1 MWDMCVRLP
10 NGCNHTRYV
19 NIIKNRQYGGYFF
32 PITKT
37 RYLQNTKISILYN
50 FEHNIG
56 VDMPAKTVNDIVALC
71 KRRGFIFT
79 GSEIYGGLGGAYD
92 YGPYGVELM
101 KNIRNAWW
109 NAMIYSRD
117 DIEGLDAAL
126 ISNRLM
132 WKYSGHEAGFSD
144 PLVECKKCGA
154 RMRQDKMQDQSK
166 CDNCGSTDI
175 TEPRAYQL
183 MMGLSIGATADGA
196 VNAYLR
202 PETATTTY
210 TNFKNV
216 LDAKPHKL
224 PFGIAQIGK
233 AFRNEISPRGFVF
246 RMREFEQA
254 EMQYFVNP
262 ADDEQYHEMWM
273 RERMAWW
280 INVLGIPADKLRFMP
295 HEKLAHYAKAA
306 VDIEYEFPD
315 GFDEVEG
322 IHNRQDF
329 DLGSH
334 TKGQKDFQIHANV
347 LENKD
352 STTKLSYSDPQSGA
366 NFIPYVIET
375 AMGVNRAMLA
385 VMIEAYNEEDLG
397 DGKSR
402 TVLKLKPQLSPVKA
416 AVIPLAR
423 NVPELLEISNG
434 IVADLRKLGIGRIEL
449 ENSGNIG
456 KNYRRHDEIGTPVC
470 ITVDHQTMEDN
481 TVTLRHRD
489 TMEQE
494 RIAISD
500 VKQRII
506 EIVNG

>member
-1 MWDMCVRLP
+1 M
-10 NGCNHTRYV
+10 T
-19 NIIKNRQYGGYFF
+19 
-32 PITKT
+32 
-37 RYLQNTKISILYN
+37 
-50 FEHNIG
+50 
-56 VDMPAKTVNDIVALC
+56 AKTVNDIVALC

-101 KNIRNAWW
+101 RNIRNAWW
-109 NAMIYSRD
+109 NAMVYSRN

-132 WKYSGHEAGFSD
+132 WKYSGHEASFSD

-154 RMRQDKMQDQSK
+154 RMRQDKMRDQTK
-166 CDNCGSTDI
+166 CDNCGSTDL
-175 TEPRAYQL
+175 TPPRAYQL

-196 VNAYLR
+196 INAYLR

-210 TNFKNV
+210 VNFKNV
-216 LDAKPHKL
+216 LDARPHKL

-262 ADDEQYHEMWM
+262 ADDEKYFEMWKKI
-273 RERMAWW
+273 RMDWW
-280 INVLGIPADKLRFMP
+280 INTLGIPAEKLRFTP

-306 VDIEYEFPD
+306 GDIEYEFPD

-334 TKGQKDFQIHANV
+334 TKSQDEFKIQAHV

-352 STTKLSYSDPQSGA
+352 STTKLAYSDAQTGDS
-366 NFIPYVIET
+366 FIPFVIET

-385 VMIEAYNEEDLG
+385 VMLDAYTEEYLP

-402 TVLKLKPQLSPVKA
+402 VVLKLKPALAPVKA

-423 NVPELLEISNG
+423 NVPELLTIANNIEN
-434 IVADLRKLGIGRIEL
+434 DLRKLNIGRIEL

-481 TVTLRHRD
+481 TVTLRYRD
-489 TMEQE
+489 SMAQE
-494 RIAISD
+494 RVAISD
-500 VKQRII
+500 VPQRVMEII
-506 EIVNG
+506 TKNEK

>member
-1 MWDMCVRLP
+1 
-10 NGCNHTRYV
+10 
-19 NIIKNRQYGGYFF
+19 
-32 PITKT
+32 
-37 RYLQNTKISILYN
+37 
-50 FEHNIG
+50 
-56 VDMPAKTVNDIVALC
+56 MPAKTVNDIVALC

-79 GSEIYGGLGGAYD
+79 GSEIYGGLGGTYD

-117 DIEGLDAAL
+117 DIEGLDSAL
-126 ISNRLM
+126 ITNRLL

-154 RMRQDKMQDQSK
+154 RMRQDKMKDLSK

-196 VNAYLR
+196 INAYLR

-216 LDAKPHKL
+216 LDARPHKL

-262 ADDEQYHEMWM
+262 ADDEKFHEMWM
-273 RERMAWW
+273 QERLAWW
-280 INVLGIPADKLRFMP
+280 INVLGIPAEKLRFAP

-334 TKGQKDFQIHANV
+334 TKGQKEFEIHANV

-352 STTKLSYSDPQSGA
+352 STTKLSYSDPQSGE

-385 VMIEAYNEEDLG
+385 VMLEAYNEEDLG
-397 DGKSR
+397 DGKTR
-402 TVLKLKPQLSPVKA
+402 TVLKLKPALSPVKA

-423 NVPELLEISNG
+423 NVPELLNISND
-434 IVADLRKLGIGRIEL
+434 IVGKLRKLGIGRIEL

-481 TVTLRHRD
+481 TVTLRYRD
-489 TMEQE
+489 TMEQV
-494 RIAISD
+494 RVAIDD
-500 VKQRII
+500 VVPRVLEII
-506 EIVNG
+506 NE

>member
-1 MWDMCVRLP
+1 
-10 NGCNHTRYV
+10 
-19 NIIKNRQYGGYFF
+19 
-32 PITKT
+32 
-37 RYLQNTKISILYN
+37 
-50 FEHNIG
+50 
-56 VDMPAKTVNDIVALC
+56 MPAKTVNDIVALC

-101 KNIRNAWW
+101 RNIRNAWW
-109 NAMIYSRD
+109 NAMVYSRN

-132 WKYSGHEAGFSD
+132 WKYSGHEASFSD

-154 RMRQDKMQDQSK
+154 RMRQDKMRDQTK
-166 CDNCGSTDI
+166 CDNCGSTDL
-175 TEPRAYQL
+175 TPPRAYQL

-196 VNAYLR
+196 INAYLR

-210 TNFKNV
+210 VNFKNV
-216 LDAKPHKL
+216 LDARPHKL

-262 ADDEQYHEMWM
+262 ADDEKYFEMWKKI
-273 RERMAWW
+273 RMDWW
-280 INVLGIPADKLRFMP
+280 INTLGIPAEKLRFTP

-306 VDIEYEFPD
+306 GDIEYEFPD

-334 TKGQKDFQIHANV
+334 TKSQDEFKIQAHV

-352 STTKLSYSDPQSGA
+352 STTKLAYSDAQTGDS
-366 NFIPYVIET
+366 FIPFVIET

-385 VMIEAYNEEDLG
+385 VMLDAYTEEDLP

-402 TVLKLKPQLSPVKA
+402 VVLKLKPALAPVKA

-423 NVPELLEISNG
+423 NVPELLTIANNIEN
-434 IVADLRKLGIGRIEL
+434 DLRKLNIGRIEL

-481 TVTLRHRD
+481 TVTLRYRD
-489 TMEQE
+489 SMAQE
-494 RIAISD
+494 RVAISD
-500 VKQRII
+500 VPQRVMEII
-506 EIVNG
+506 IKNEK

>member
-1 MWDMCVRLP
+1 
-10 NGCNHTRYV
+10 
-19 NIIKNRQYGGYFF
+19 
-32 PITKT
+32 
-37 RYLQNTKISILYN
+37 
-50 FEHNIG
+50 
-56 VDMPAKTVNDIVALC
+56 MPAKTVNDIVALC

-92 YGPYGVELM
+92 FGPYGVELM

-126 ISNRLM
+126 ISNRLL

-154 RMRQDKMQDQSK
+154 RMRQDKMRDQTK

-196 VNAYLR
+196 INAYLR

-233 AFRNEISPRGFVF
+233 AFRNEISPRGCVF

-262 ADDEQYHEMWM
+262 ADDEKFHQMWM
-273 RERMAWW
+273 EQRMAWW
-280 INVLGIPADKLRFMP
+280 IDVLGIPADKLRFMP

-306 VDIEYEFPD
+306 VDIEYAFPD

-334 TKGQKDFQIHANV
+334 TKGQKDFKINANV

-352 STTKLSYSDPQSGA
+352 STTKLSYSDPQSGE

-385 VMIEAYNEEDLG
+385 VMIEAYEEEDLG
-397 DGKSR
+397 DGKTR

-423 NVPELLEISNG
+423 NVPELLEISNS
-434 IVADLRKLGIGRIEL
+434 IVGDLRKLGIGRIEL

-500 VKQRII
+500 VKNRIL

>member
-1 MWDMCVRLP
+1 
-10 NGCNHTRYV
+10 
-19 NIIKNRQYGGYFF
+19 
-32 PITKT
+32 
-37 RYLQNTKISILYN
+37 
-50 FEHNIG
+50 
-56 VDMPAKTVNDIVALC
+56 MPAKSVNDIVALC

-101 KNIRNAWW
+101 KNIKNAWW
-109 NAMIYSRD
+109 NAMIYLRN

-132 WKYSGHEAGFSD
+132 WKYSGHEGSFSD

-154 RMRQDKMQDQSK
+154 RMRQDKMKDQTK
-166 CDNCGSTDI
+166 CDNCGSTDL
-175 TEPRAYQL
+175 TDPRAYQL

-196 VNAYLR
+196 INAYLR

-210 TNFKNV
+210 VNFKNV
-216 LDAKPHKL
+216 LDACPHKL

-233 AFRNEISPRGFVF
+233 SFRNEISPRGFVF

-262 ADDEQYHEMWM
+262 ADDEKYFEYWKKT
-273 RERMAWW
+273 RMAWW
-280 INVLGIPADKLRFMP
+280 IDALGIPADKLRFTP

-306 VDIEYEFPD
+306 GDIEYAFPD

-322 IHNRQDF
+322 VHNRQDF

-334 TKGQKDFQIHANV
+334 TKAQNEFKIAAHV
-347 LENKD
+347 MENRD
-352 STTKLSYSDPQSGA
+352 STVKLAYSDPQSGES
-366 NFIPYVIET
+366 FIPFVIET

-385 VMIEAYNEEDLG
+385 VMLEAYAEETLP
-397 DGKSR
+397 DGKTR
-402 TVLKLKPQLSPVKA
+402 TVLKLKPKLSPVKA

-423 NVPELLEISNG
+423 NVPELVQTASDIENS
-434 IVADLRKLGIGRIEL
+434 LRALHIGRIEL

-470 ITVDHQTMEDN
+470 ITVDHQTLEDG

-489 TMEQE
+489 DMRQE
-494 RIAISD
+494 RIAIAD
-500 VKQRII
+500 VPHRVTEII
-506 EIVNG
+506 NG

>member
-1 MWDMCVRLP
+1 
-10 NGCNHTRYV
+10 
-19 NIIKNRQYGGYFF
+19 
-32 PITKT
+32 
-37 RYLQNTKISILYN
+37 
-50 FEHNIG
+50 
-56 VDMPAKTVNDIVALC
+56 MPAKTVNDIVALC

-101 KNIRNAWW
+101 RNIRNAWW
-109 NAMIYSRD
+109 NAMVYSRN

-132 WKYSGHEAGFSD
+132 WKYSGHEASFSD

-154 RMRQDKMQDQSK
+154 RMRQDKMRDQTK
-166 CDNCGSTDI
+166 CDNCGSTDL
-175 TEPRAYQL
+175 TPPRAYQL

-196 VNAYLR
+196 INAYLR

-210 TNFKNV
+210 VNFKNV
-216 LDAKPHKL
+216 LDARPHKL

-254 EMQYFVNP
+254 EMQYCVNP
-262 ADDEQYHEMWM
+262 ADDEKYFEMWKKI
-273 RERMAWW
+273 RMDWW
-280 INVLGIPADKLRFMP
+280 INTLGIPAEKLRFTP

-306 VDIEYEFPD
+306 GDIEYEFPD

-334 TKGQKDFQIHANV
+334 TKSQDEFKIQAHV

-352 STTKLSYSDPQSGA
+352 STTKLAYSDAQTGDS
-366 NFIPYVIET
+366 FIPFVIET

-385 VMIEAYNEEDLG
+385 VMLDAYTEEDLP

-402 TVLKLKPQLSPVKA
+402 VVLKLKPALAPVKA

-423 NVPELLEISNG
+423 NVPELLTIANNIEN
-434 IVADLRKLGIGRIEL
+434 DLRKLNIGRIEL

-481 TVTLRHRD
+481 TVTLRYRD
-489 TMEQE
+489 SMAQE
-494 RIAISD
+494 RVAISD
-500 VKQRII
+500 VPQRVMEII
-506 EIVNG
+506 TKNEK

>member
-1 MWDMCVRLP
+1 
-10 NGCNHTRYV
+10 
-19 NIIKNRQYGGYFF
+19 
-32 PITKT
+32 
-37 RYLQNTKISILYN
+37 
-50 FEHNIG
+50 
-56 VDMPAKTVNDIVALC
+56 MPAKTVNDIVALC

-79 GSEIYGGLGGAYD
+79 GSEIYGGLGGTYD

-117 DIEGLDAAL
+117 DIEGLDSAL
-126 ISNRLM
+126 ITNRLL

-154 RMRQDKMQDQSK
+154 RMRQDKMKDLSK
-166 CDNCGSTDI
+166 CDNCGSTEI

-196 VNAYLR
+196 INAYLR

-216 LDAKPHKL
+216 LDARPHKL

-262 ADDEQYHEMWM
+262 ADDEKFHEMWM
-273 RERMAWW
+273 QERLAWW
-280 INVLGIPADKLRFMP
+280 INVLGIPAEKLRFMP

-334 TKGQKDFQIHANV
+334 TKGQKEFEIHANV

-352 STTKLSYSDPQSGA
+352 STTKLSYSDPQSGE

-385 VMIEAYNEEDLG
+385 VMLEAYNEEDLG
-397 DGKSR
+397 EGKTR
-402 TVLKLKPQLSPVKA
+402 TVLKLKPALSPVKA

-423 NVPELLEISNG
+423 NVPELLTISND
-434 IVADLRKLGIGRIEL
+434 IVSGLRKLGIGRIEL

-481 TVTLRHRD
+481 TVTLRYRD
-489 TMEQE
+489 TMEQV
-494 RIAISD
+494 RIAIDD
-500 VKQRII
+500 VVPRVLEII
-506 EIVNG
+506 NK

>member
-1 MWDMCVRLP
+1 
-10 NGCNHTRYV
+10 
-19 NIIKNRQYGGYFF
+19 
-32 PITKT
+32 
-37 RYLQNTKISILYN
+37 
-50 FEHNIG
+50 
-56 VDMPAKTVNDIVALC
+56 MPAKTISDIVALC

-101 KNIRNAWW
+101 RNIRDAWW
-109 NAMIYSRD
+109 NAMIYSRN
-117 DIEGLDAAL
+117 DIEGLDAAQ

-154 RMRQDKMQDQSK
+154 RMRQDKMADPTK

-183 MMGLSIGATADGA
+183 MMGLSIGAMADGA
-196 VNAYLR
+196 INAYLR

-210 TNFKNV
+210 VNFKNV
-216 LDAKPHKL
+216 LDARPHKL

-254 EMQYFVNP
+254 EMQYFVHP
-262 ADDEQYHEMWM
+262 DTDEKYFEMW
-273 RERMAWW
+273 RAARMAWW
-280 INVLGIPADKLRFMP
+280 TDVLGIPAEKLRFLP

-306 VDIEYEFPD
+306 CDIEYEFPD

-334 TKGQKDFQIHANV
+334 TKAQNEFKINAHV
-347 LENKD
+347 MENKD
-352 STTKLSYSDPQSGA
+352 STVKLSYSDPQTGE

-385 VMIEAYNEEDLG
+385 VMHNAYTEETLP

-402 TVLKLKPQLSPVKA
+402 LVLKLRPKLAPVKA

-423 NVPELLEISNG
+423 NVPELLDTAMNIEN
-434 IVADLRKLGIGRIEL
+434 DLRALAIGRIEL

-470 ITVDHQTMEDN
+470 VTVDHQTLEDG
-481 TVTLRHRD
+481 TVTLRLRD
-489 TMEQE
+489 TMEQ
-494 RIAISD
+494 RRVKIAD
-500 VKQRII
+500 VPAAVLEII
-506 EIVNG
+506 NG

>member
-1 MWDMCVRLP
+1 
-10 NGCNHTRYV
+10 
-19 NIIKNRQYGGYFF
+19 
-32 PITKT
+32 
-37 RYLQNTKISILYN
+37 
-50 FEHNIG
+50 
-56 VDMPAKTVNDIVALC
+56 MPAKNVNDIIALC

-92 YGPYGVELM
+92 YGPYGVEM
-101 KNIRNAWW
+101 MRNIRNAWW
-109 NAMIYSRD
+109 NSMIYSRN
-117 DIEGLDAAL
+117 DIEGLDASL
-126 ISNRLM
+126 ITNRLM
-132 WKYSGHEAGFSD
+132 WKYSGHEGSFSD

-154 RMRQDKMQDQSK
+154 RMRQDKMKDPTK

-183 MMGLSIGATADGA
+183 MMGLSIGAMANGEI
-196 VNAYLR
+196 NAYLR

-210 TNFKNV
+210 VNFKNV
-216 LDAKPHKL
+216 LDSKPHKL

-262 ADDEQYHEMWM
+262 SEDEKYFEYWKQM
-273 RERMAWW
+273 RLDWW
-280 INVLGIPADKLRFMP
+280 KNVMGIPANKLRFLP

-322 IHNRQDF
+322 VHNRQDF

-334 TKGQKDFQIHANV
+334 TKSQNEFQLAAHV
-347 LENKD
+347 MENKD
-352 STTKLSYSDPQSGA
+352 STTKLSYSDAQTGE

-375 AMGVNRAMLA
+375 AMGVNRAMFA
-385 VMIEAYNEEDLG
+385 AMIEAYEDEDLG
-397 DGKSR
+397 DGKTR
-402 TVLKLKPQLSPVKA
+402 TVLKLKPWLSPVKA
-416 AVIPLAR
+416 AVIPLVR
-423 NVPELLEISNG
+423 NVPEIVDLSNK
-434 IVADLRKLGIGRIEL
+434 IVDDLRKIGIGKIEL

-470 ITVDHQTMEDN
+470 ITVDHQTLDDG

-494 RIAISD
+494 RVKIDD
-500 VKQRII
+500 VVKRVL
-506 EIVNG
+506 EIVTQK

>member
-1 MWDMCVRLP
+1 
-10 NGCNHTRYV
+10 
-19 NIIKNRQYGGYFF
+19 
-32 PITKT
+32 
-37 RYLQNTKISILYN
+37 
-50 FEHNIG
+50 
-56 VDMPAKTVNDIVALC
+56 MPAKTVNDIVALC

-101 KNIRNAWW
+101 RNIRNAWW
-109 NAMIYSRD
+109 NAMVYSRN

-132 WKYSGHEAGFSD
+132 WKYSGHEASFSD

-154 RMRQDKMQDQSK
+154 RMRQDKMRDQTK
-166 CDNCGSTDI
+166 CDNCGSTDL
-175 TEPRAYQL
+175 TPPRAYQL

-196 VNAYLR
+196 INAYLR

-210 TNFKNV
+210 VNFKNV
-216 LDAKPHKL
+216 MDARPHKL

-262 ADDEQYHEMWM
+262 ADDEKYFEMWKKI
-273 RERMAWW
+273 RMDWW
-280 INVLGIPADKLRFMP
+280 INTLGIPAEKLRFTP

-306 VDIEYEFPD
+306 GDIEYEFPD

-334 TKGQKDFQIHANV
+334 TKSQDEFKIQAHV

-352 STTKLSYSDPQSGA
+352 STTKLAYSDAQTGDS
-366 NFIPYVIET
+366 FIPFVIET

-385 VMIEAYNEEDLG
+385 VMLDAYTEEDLP

-402 TVLKLKPQLSPVKA
+402 VVLKLKPALAPVKA

-423 NVPELLEISNG
+423 NVPDLLTIANNIEN
-434 IVADLRKLGIGRIEL
+434 DLRKLNIGRIEL

-481 TVTLRHRD
+481 TVTLRYRD
-489 TMEQE
+489 SMAQE
-494 RIAISD
+494 RVAISD
-500 VKQRII
+500 VPQRVMEII
-506 EIVNG
+506 TKNEK

>member
-1 MWDMCVRLP
+1 
-10 NGCNHTRYV
+10 
-19 NIIKNRQYGGYFF
+19 
-32 PITKT
+32 
-37 RYLQNTKISILYN
+37 
-50 FEHNIG
+50 
-56 VDMPAKTVNDIVALC
+56 MPAKSVNDIVALC

-101 KNIRNAWW
+101 RNIRNAWW
-109 NAMIYSRD
+109 NAMIYARN

-132 WKYSGHEAGFSD
+132 WKYSGHEGSFSD

-154 RMRQDKMQDQSK
+154 RMRQDKMKDQTK
-166 CDNCGSTDI
+166 CDNCGSTDL

-183 MMGLSIGATADGA
+183 MMGLSIGAMADGA
-196 VNAYLR
+196 INAYLR

-210 TNFKNV
+210 VNFKNV
-216 LDAKPHKL
+216 LDSKPHKL

-262 ADDEQYHEMWM
+262 TEDEKYFEYWKQT
-273 RERMAWW
+273 RMNWW
-280 INVLGIPADKLRFMP
+280 TNVLGIPAEKLRFLP

-306 VDIEYEFPD
+306 VDIEYAFPD

-334 TKGQKDFQIHANV
+334 TKAQNEFKLAAKV

-352 STTKLSYSDPQSGA
+352 STTKLSYSDAQSGE

-385 VMIEAYNEEDLG
+385 IMIEAYDEEDLG

-402 TVLKLKPQLSPVKA
+402 TVLKLKPWLSPVKA
-416 AVIPLAR
+416 AVIPLVR
-423 NVPELLEISNG
+423 NVPEIVDLSNKL
-434 IVADLRKLGIGRIEL
+434 VDDLRKLGIGRIEL

-470 ITVDHQTMEDN
+470 ITVDHQTLEDG
-481 TVTLRHRD
+481 TVTLRYRD
-489 TMEQE
+489 TMEQI
-494 RIAISD
+494 R
-500 VKQRII
+500 VKIETVPQKLI
-506 EIVNG
+506 EIIRQ

>member
-1 MWDMCVRLP
+1 
-10 NGCNHTRYV
+10 
-19 NIIKNRQYGGYFF
+19 
-32 PITKT
+32 
-37 RYLQNTKISILYN
+37 
-50 FEHNIG
+50 
-56 VDMPAKTVNDIVALC
+56 MPAKTVNDIVALC

-101 KNIRNAWW
+101 RNIKNAWW
-109 NAMIYSRD
+109 NAMVYSRN

-132 WKYSGHEAGFSD
+132 WKYSGHEASFSD
-144 PLVECKKCGA
+144 PLVECKKCGT
-154 RMRQDKMQDQSK
+154 RMRQDKMKDPTK

-183 MMGLSIGATADGA
+183 MMGLSIGAMADGEI
-196 VNAYLR
+196 NAYLR

-210 TNFKNV
+210 VNFKNV
-216 LDAKPHKL
+216 LDSKPHKL

-262 ADDEQYHEMWM
+262 ADDEKYFEMWKAT
-273 RERMAWW
+273 RLAWW
-280 INVLGIPADKLRFMP
+280 IDVLGIPAEKLRFLP
-295 HEKLAHYAKAA
+295 HVKLAHYAKAA
-306 VDIEYEFPD
+306 VDIEYAFPD

-322 IHNRQDF
+322 VHNRQDF

-334 TKGQKDFQIHANV
+334 TKSQDEFKIHANV
-347 LENKD
+347 LKNTD
-352 STTKLSYSDPQSGA
+352 STTKLSYSDAQTGE

-385 VMIEAYNEEDLG
+385 VMLEAYTEEALP

-402 TVLKLKPQLSPVKA
+402 IVLKLKPWLSPVKA

-423 NVPELLEISNG
+423 NVPELLEISNQ
-434 IVADLRKLGIGRIEL
+434 IENDLRKLGIGRIEL

-470 ITVDHQTMEDN
+470 ITVDHQTLEDN
-481 TVTLRHRD
+481 TVTLRYRD
-489 TMEQE
+489 TMEQV
-494 RIAISD
+494 RVPIADVPARVLEI
-500 VKQRII
+500 VKQ
-506 EIVNG
+506 

>member
-1 MWDMCVRLP
+1 
-10 NGCNHTRYV
+10 
-19 NIIKNRQYGGYFF
+19 
-32 PITKT
+32 
-37 RYLQNTKISILYN
+37 
-50 FEHNIG
+50 
-56 VDMPAKTVNDIVALC
+56 MPAKTVNDIVALC

-101 KNIRNAWW
+101 RNIRNAWW
-109 NAMIYSRD
+109 NAMVYSRN

-132 WKYSGHEAGFSD
+132 WKYSGHEASFSD

-154 RMRQDKMQDQSK
+154 RMRQDKMRDQTK
-166 CDNCGSTDI
+166 CDNCGSTDL
-175 TEPRAYQL
+175 TPPRAYQL

-196 VNAYLR
+196 INAYLR

-210 TNFKNV
+210 VNFKNV
-216 LDAKPHKL
+216 LDARPHKL

-262 ADDEQYHEMWM
+262 ADDKKYFEMWKKI
-273 RERMAWW
+273 RMDWW
-280 INVLGIPADKLRFMP
+280 INTLGIPAEKLRFTP

-306 VDIEYEFPD
+306 GDIEYEFPD

-334 TKGQKDFQIHANV
+334 TKSQDEFKIQAHV

-352 STTKLSYSDPQSGA
+352 STTKLAYSDAQTGDS
-366 NFIPYVIET
+366 FIPFVIET

-385 VMIEAYNEEDLG
+385 VMLDAYTEEDLP

-402 TVLKLKPQLSPVKA
+402 VVLKLKPALAPVKA

-423 NVPELLEISNG
+423 NVPELLTIANNIEN
-434 IVADLRKLGIGRIEL
+434 DLRKLNIGRIEL

-481 TVTLRHRD
+481 TVTLRYRD
-489 TMEQE
+489 SMAQE
-494 RIAISD
+494 RVAISD
-500 VKQRII
+500 VPQRVMEII
-506 EIVNG
+506 TKNEK

>member
-1 MWDMCVRLP
+1 
-10 NGCNHTRYV
+10 
-19 NIIKNRQYGGYFF
+19 
-32 PITKT
+32 
-37 RYLQNTKISILYN
+37 
-50 FEHNIG
+50 
-56 VDMPAKTVNDIVALC
+56 MPAKSVNDIVALC

-101 KNIRNAWW
+101 RNIRNAWW
-109 NAMIYSRD
+109 NAMIYARN

-132 WKYSGHEAGFSD
+132 WKYSGHEGCFSD

-154 RMRQDKMQDQSK
+154 RMRQDKMKDQSK

-183 MMGLSIGATADGA
+183 MMGLSIGAMADGA
-196 VNAYLR
+196 INAYLR

-210 TNFKNV
+210 VNFKNV
-216 LDAKPHKL
+216 LDSKPHKL

-262 ADDEQYHEMWM
+262 AEDEKYFEYWKQT
-273 RERMAWW
+273 RMSWW
-280 INVLGIPADKLRFMP
+280 INMLGIPAEKLRFLP

-306 VDIEYEFPD
+306 VDIEYAFPD

-322 IHNRQDF
+322 VHNRQDF

-334 TKGQKDFQIHANV
+334 TKAQNEFKLSAHV

-352 STTKLSYSDPQSGA
+352 STTKLSYSDAQTGE

-385 VMIEAYNEEDLG
+385 IMIEAYTDEDLG

-402 TVLKLKPQLSPVKA
+402 TVLKLKPWLSPVKA
-416 AVIPLAR
+416 AVIPLVR
-423 NVPELLEISNG
+423 NVPEIVDLSNK
-434 IVADLRKLGIGRIEL
+434 IVDDLRRLGIGKIEL

-470 ITVDHQTMEDN
+470 ITVDHQTLEDG
-481 TVTLRHRD
+481 TVTVRHRD
-489 TMEQE
+489 TMDQE
-494 RIAISD
+494 RINVDDIA
-500 VKQRII
+500 KKLL
-506 EIVNG
+506 EIVSMR

>member
-1 MWDMCVRLP
+1 
-10 NGCNHTRYV
+10 
-19 NIIKNRQYGGYFF
+19 
-32 PITKT
+32 
-37 RYLQNTKISILYN
+37 
-50 FEHNIG
+50 
-56 VDMPAKTVNDIVALC
+56 MPAKTINDIVALC

-101 KNIRNAWW
+101 KNIKNAWW
-109 NAMIYSRD
+109 NAMIYSRN

-132 WKYSGHEAGFSD
+132 WKYSGHEGSFSD

-154 RMRQDKMQDQSK
+154 RMRQDKMKDPTK

-183 MMGLSIGATADGA
+183 MMGLSIGATSDGTI
-196 VNAYLR
+196 NAYLR

-210 TNFKNV
+210 VNFKNV

-262 ADDEQYHEMWM
+262 AEDEKYFEMWKEI
-273 RERMAWW
+273 RTAWW
-280 INVLGIPADKLRFMP
+280 INTLGIPAEKLRFTP

-306 VDIEYEFPD
+306 GDIEYEFPD

-334 TKGQKDFQIHANV
+334 TKAQNEFDIKAKV
-347 LENKD
+347 MENKD
-352 STTKLSYSDPQSGA
+352 STVKLSYSDPQTGE

-385 VMIEAYNEEDLG
+385 VMLEAYTEEDLG
-397 DGKSR
+397 DGKTR
-402 TVLKLKPQLSPVKA
+402 TVLKLKPWLAPVKA

-423 NVPELLEISNG
+423 NVPELVDIANNIEN
-434 IVADLRKLGIGRIEL
+434 DLRKLRIGRIEL

-470 ITVDHQTMEDN
+470 ITVDHQTQEDG

-494 RIAISD
+494 RVAIAD
-500 VKQRII
+500 VPRRVMEII
-506 EIVNG
+506 NQ

>member
-1 MWDMCVRLP
+1 
-10 NGCNHTRYV
+10 
-19 NIIKNRQYGGYFF
+19 
-32 PITKT
+32 
-37 RYLQNTKISILYN
+37 
-50 FEHNIG
+50 
-56 VDMPAKTVNDIVALC
+56 MPAKTVNDIVALC

-101 KNIRNAWW
+101 KNIKNAWW

-132 WKYSGHEAGFSD
+132 WKYSGHEGSFSD

-154 RMRQDKMQDQSK
+154 RMRQDKMKDPSK
-166 CDNCGSTDI
+166 CDNCGSTDL

-183 MMGLSIGATADGA
+183 MMGLSIGAMANGEI
-196 VNAYLR
+196 NAYLR

-210 TNFKNV
+210 VNFKNV

-254 EMQYFVNP
+254 EMQYFVKPNE
-262 ADDEQYHEMWM
+262 DEKYFEMWKEI
-273 RERMAWW
+273 RTAWW
-280 INVLGIPADKLRFMP
+280 INALGIPAEKLRFTP
-295 HEKLAHYAKAA
+295 HEKLAHYAKSAG
-306 VDIEYEFPD
+306 DIEYAFPD

-334 TKGQKDFQIHANV
+334 TKSQDEFKIQAKV

-352 STTKLSYSDPQSGA
+352 STTKLSYSDPQTGE

-385 VMIEAYNEEDLG
+385 VMLESYEEEDLG
-397 DGKSR
+397 DGKTR
-402 TVLKLKPQLSPVKA
+402 TVLKLKPWLAPVKA

-423 NVPELLEISNG
+423 NVPELLDIANG
-434 IVADLRKLGIGRIEL
+434 IEDSLRKLHIGRIEL

-470 ITVDHQTMEDN
+470 ITVDHQTLEDQ

-494 RIAISD
+494 RIKISD
-500 VKQRII
+500 VPSRVLEII
-506 EIVNG
+506 NG

>member
-1 MWDMCVRLP
+1 
-10 NGCNHTRYV
+10 
-19 NIIKNRQYGGYFF
+19 
-32 PITKT
+32 
-37 RYLQNTKISILYN
+37 
-50 FEHNIG
+50 
-56 VDMPAKTVNDIVALC
+56 MPAKTVNDIVALC

-101 KNIRNAWW
+101 KNIKNAWW
-109 NAMIYSRD
+109 NAMIYSRN

-132 WKYSGHEAGFSD
+132 WKYSGHEGSFSD

-154 RMRQDKMQDQSK
+154 RMRQDKMIDQTK
-166 CDNCGSTDI
+166 CDNCGSTEI
-175 TEPRAYQL
+175 SAPREYQL

-196 VNAYLR
+196 INAYLR

-210 TNFKNV
+210 VNFKNV

-233 AFRNEISPRGFVF
+233 AFRNEISPRNFVF

-254 EMQYFVNP
+254 EMQYFVRP
-262 ADDEQYHEMWM
+262 GDDETQHEQWKKI
-273 RERMAWW
+273 RMDWW
-280 INVLGIPADKLRFMP
+280 INVLGIPAEKLRFTP
-295 HEKLAHYAKAA
+295 HDKLAHYAKAA
-306 VDIEYEFPD
+306 FDIEYEFPD

-334 TKGQKDFQIHANV
+334 TKSQSEFKINANV

-352 STTKLSYSDPQSGA
+352 SITKLSYSDPQTGD
-366 NFIPYVIET
+366 NFIPFVIET

-385 VMIEAYNEEDLG
+385 VMIEAYTDEQLP

-402 TVLKLKPQLSPVKA
+402 TVLKLKPKLAPVKA

-423 NVPELLEISNG
+423 NVPELLDTANNIENE
-434 IVADLRKLGIGRIEL
+434 LRKLAIGRIEL

-470 ITVDHQTMEDN
+470 ITVDHQTLEDD

-489 TMEQE
+489 TMSQE
-494 RIAISD
+494 RVNIKD
-500 VKQRII
+500 VPKRVLEII
-506 EIVNG
+506 NS

>member
-1 MWDMCVRLP
+1 
-10 NGCNHTRYV
+10 
-19 NIIKNRQYGGYFF
+19 
-32 PITKT
+32 
-37 RYLQNTKISILYN
+37 
-50 FEHNIG
+50 
-56 VDMPAKTVNDIVALC
+56 MPAKTVNDIVALC

-92 YGPYGVELM
+92 FGPYGVELM

-109 NAMIYSRD
+109 NTMIYARD

-126 ISNRLM
+126 ISNRLL
-132 WKYSGHEAGFSD
+132 WKYSGHEGGFSD

-154 RMRQDKMQDQSK
+154 RMRQDKMKDPTK
-166 CDNCGSTDI
+166 CDNCGSADI

-183 MMGLSIGATADGA
+183 MMGLSIGAMADGA
-196 VNAYLR
+196 INAYLR

-216 LDAKPHKL
+216 LDSKPHKL

-254 EMQYFVNP
+254 EMQYFVRP
-262 ADDEQYHEMWM
+262 DEDEKYFEMC
-273 RERMAWW
+273 RAARMAWW
-280 INVLGIPADKLRFMP
+280 VDVLGIPAEKLRFTP
-295 HEKLAHYAKAA
+295 HDKLAHYAKAA
-306 VDIEYEFPD
+306 CDIEYEFPD

-334 TKGQKDFQIHANV
+334 TKAQNEFKINANV
-347 LENKD
+347 MENKD
-352 STTKLSYSDPQSGA
+352 STVKLSYSDPQTGE

-385 VMIEAYNEEDLG
+385 ILHNAYTDEDLG

-402 TVLKLKPQLSPVKA
+402 LVLKLKPQLSPVKA

-423 NVPELLEISNG
+423 NVPELLNISND
-434 IVADLRKLGIGRIEL
+434 IVARLRALGIGRIEL

-470 ITVDHQTMEDN
+470 ITVDHQTMEDG

-489 TMEQE
+489 TMEQV
-494 RIAISD
+494 RIPASD
-500 VKQRII
+500 VPARIL
-506 EIVNG
+506 EIINA

>member
-1 MWDMCVRLP
+1 
-10 NGCNHTRYV
+10 
-19 NIIKNRQYGGYFF
+19 
-32 PITKT
+32 
-37 RYLQNTKISILYN
+37 
-50 FEHNIG
+50 
-56 VDMPAKTVNDIVALC
+56 MPAKTVNDIVALC

-92 YGPYGVELM
+92 FGPYGVELM

-109 NAMIYSRD
+109 NTMISARD

-126 ISNRLM
+126 ISNRLL
-132 WKYSGHEAGFSD
+132 WKYSGHEGGFSD

-154 RMRQDKMQDQSK
+154 RMRQDKMKDPTK
-166 CDNCGSTDI
+166 CDNCGSADI

-183 MMGLSIGATADGA
+183 MMGLSIGAMADGA
-196 VNAYLR
+196 INAYLR

-216 LDAKPHKL
+216 LDSKPHKL

-254 EMQYFVNP
+254 EMQYFVRP
-262 ADDEQYHEMWM
+262 DEDEKYFEMW
-273 RERMAWW
+273 RAARMAWW
-280 INVLGIPADKLRFMP
+280 VDVLGIPAEKLRFTP
-295 HEKLAHYAKAA
+295 HDKLAHYAKAA
-306 VDIEYEFPD
+306 CDIEYEFPD

-334 TKGQKDFQIHANV
+334 TKAQNEFKINANV
-347 LENKD
+347 MENKD
-352 STTKLSYSDPQSGA
+352 STVKLSYSDPQTGE

-385 VMIEAYNEEDLG
+385 ILHNAYTDEDLG

-402 TVLKLKPQLSPVKA
+402 LVLKLKPQLSPVKA

-423 NVPELLEISNG
+423 NVPELLNISND
-434 IVADLRKLGIGRIEL
+434 IVARLRALGIGRIEL

-470 ITVDHQTMEDN
+470 ITVDHQTMEDG

-489 TMEQE
+489 TMEQV
-494 RIAISD
+494 RIPASD
-500 VKQRII
+500 VPARIL
-506 EIVNG
+506 EIINA

>member
-1 MWDMCVRLP
+1 
-10 NGCNHTRYV
+10 
-19 NIIKNRQYGGYFF
+19 
-32 PITKT
+32 
-37 RYLQNTKISILYN
+37 
-50 FEHNIG
+50 
-56 VDMPAKTVNDIVALC
+56 MPAKTVNDIVALC

-109 NAMIYSRD
+109 NSMIYSRD

-126 ISNRLM
+126 ISNRLL
-132 WKYSGHEAGFSD
+132 WKYSGHEGGFSD

-154 RMRQDKMQDQSK
+154 RMRQDKMKDVTK
-166 CDNCGSTDI
+166 CDNCGSSEI

-183 MMGLSIGATADGA
+183 MMGLSIGATSDGA
-196 VNAYLR
+196 INAYLR

-254 EMQYFVNP
+254 EMQYFVRP
-262 ADDEQYHEMWM
+262 TDDEQYHNMWM
-273 RERMAWW
+273 QERMAWW
-280 INVLGIPADKLRFMP
+280 VNALGIPAEKLRFMP

-334 TKGQKDFQIHANV
+334 TKAQAEFKINANV
-347 LENKD
+347 MENRD
-352 STTKLSYSDPQSGA
+352 STTKLAFSDPQSGE

-385 VMIEAYNEEDLG
+385 VMLEAYDEEDLG
-397 DGKSR
+397 DGKTR
-402 TVLKLKPQLSPVKA
+402 TVLKLKPALSPVKA

-423 NVPELLEISNG
+423 NVPELLEISNN
-434 IVADLRKLGIGRIEL
+434 IVSDLRKMAIGRIEL

-470 ITVDHQTMEDN
+470 ITVDHQTMEDG

-489 TMEQE
+489 TMDQE
-494 RIAISD
+494 RIAIQD
-500 VKQRII
+500 VKNRIL
-506 EIVNG
+506 EIINA

>member
-1 MWDMCVRLP
+1 
-10 NGCNHTRYV
+10 
-19 NIIKNRQYGGYFF
+19 
-32 PITKT
+32 
-37 RYLQNTKISILYN
+37 
-50 FEHNIG
+50 
-56 VDMPAKTVNDIVALC
+56 MPAKTVNDIVALC

-79 GSEIYGGLGGAYD
+79 GSEIYGGMGGTYD

-109 NAMIYSRD
+109 NSMIYSRN
-117 DIEGLDAAL
+117 DIEGLEAAV
-126 ISNRLM
+126 ITNRLM
-132 WKYSGHEAGFSD
+132 WKYSGHESSFSD

-154 RMRQDKMQDQSK
+154 RMRQDKMRDQTK
-166 CDNCGSTDI
+166 CDNCGSTDL
-175 TEPRAYQL
+175 TPPREYKL
-183 MMGLSIGATADGA
+183 MMGLSIGATADGEI
-196 VNAYLR
+196 NAYLR

-216 LDAKPHKL
+216 LDACPHKL
-224 PFGIAQIGK
+224 PFGIVQIGK
-233 AFRNEISPRGFVF
+233 SFRNEISPRGFVF

-254 EMQYFVNP
+254 EMQYFVRP
-262 ADDEQYHEMWM
+262 DEDEKYFEMWKKI
-273 RERMAWW
+273 RMDWW
-280 INVLGIPADKLRFMP
+280 VEVLGIPAEKLRFIP

-306 VDIEYEFPD
+306 GDIEYEFPD

-334 TKGQKDFQIHANV
+334 TKSQNEFKIHASV
-347 LENKD
+347 LENRD
-352 STTKLSYSDPQSGA
+352 STAKLAYSDPQTGES
-366 NFIPYVIET
+366 FIPYVIET
-375 AMGVNRAMLA
+375 AMGTNRAMLA
-385 VMIEAYNEEDLG
+385 VMLDAYTEEQLP

-402 TVLKLKPQLSPVKA
+402 VVLKLKPALAPVKA

-423 NVPELLEISNG
+423 NVPELVTIANNIEN
-434 IVADLRKLGIGRIEL
+434 DLRKLNIGRIEL

-489 TMEQE
+489 SMAQE
-494 RIAISD
+494 RVAIAD
-500 VKQRII
+500 VPRRVM

>member
-1 MWDMCVRLP
+1 
-10 NGCNHTRYV
+10 
-19 NIIKNRQYGGYFF
+19 
-32 PITKT
+32 
-37 RYLQNTKISILYN
+37 
-50 FEHNIG
+50 
-56 VDMPAKTVNDIVALC
+56 MPAKTVNDIVALC

-79 GSEIYGGLGGAYD
+79 GSEIYGGLGGTYD

-117 DIEGLDAAL
+117 DVEGLDSAL
-126 ISNRLM
+126 ITNRLL

-154 RMRQDKMQDQSK
+154 RMRQDKMKDTSK

-196 VNAYLR
+196 INAYLR

-262 ADDEQYHEMWM
+262 VDDEKYHEMWM
-273 RERMAWW
+273 QERLAWW
-280 INVLGIPADKLRFMP
+280 VNVLGIPAEKLRFAP

-334 TKGQKDFQIHANV
+334 TKGQGDLNIQANV
-347 LENKD
+347 LENRD
-352 STTKLSYSDPQSGA
+352 STTKLAYSDPQSGQT
-366 NFIPYVIET
+366 FVPYVIET

-385 VMIEAYNEEDLG
+385 VMLEAYEEEDLG

-402 TVLKLKPQLSPVKA
+402 TVLKLRPALSPVKA

-423 NVPELLEISNG
+423 NVPELLDVSNEL
-434 IVADLRKLGIGRIEL
+434 VARLRKMGVGRIEL

-470 ITVDHQTMEDN
+470 VTVDHQSLEDG

-489 TMEQE
+489 TMAQE
-494 RIAISD
+494 RIAIAD
-500 VKQRII
+500 VPARIL
-506 EIVNG
+506 EIVNS

>member
-1 MWDMCVRLP
+1 
-10 NGCNHTRYV
+10 
-19 NIIKNRQYGGYFF
+19 
-32 PITKT
+32 
-37 RYLQNTKISILYN
+37 
-50 FEHNIG
+50 
-56 VDMPAKTVNDIVALC
+56 MPAKSVNDIVALC

-101 KNIRNAWW
+101 RNIRNAWW
-109 NAMIYSRD
+109 NAMIYARN

-132 WKYSGHEAGFSD
+132 WKYSGHEGSFSD

-154 RMRQDKMQDQSK
+154 RMRQDKMKDPTK

-183 MMGLSIGATADGA
+183 MMGLSIGAMADGA
-196 VNAYLR
+196 INAYLR

-210 TNFKNV
+210 VNFKNV
-216 LDAKPHKL
+216 LDSKPHKL

-262 ADDEQYHEMWM
+262 SEDEKYFEYWKAT
-273 RERMAWW
+273 RLAWW
-280 INVLGIPADKLRFMP
+280 TNVLGIPAEKLRFLP

-306 VDIEYEFPD
+306 VDIEYAFPD

-322 IHNRQDF
+322 VHNRQDF

-334 TKGQKDFQIHANV
+334 TKAQNEFKLSAKV

-352 STTKLSYSDPQSGA
+352 STTKLSYSDAQTGE

-385 VMIEAYNEEDLG
+385 VMIEAYDDEDLG

-402 TVLKLKPQLSPVKA
+402 TVLRLKPWLSPVKA
-416 AVIPLAR
+416 AVIPLVR
-423 NVPELLEISNG
+423 NVPEIVDLSNK
-434 IVADLRKLGIGRIEL
+434 IVDELRGLGIGKIEL

-470 ITVDHQTMEDN
+470 ITVDHQTLEDG
-481 TVTLRHRD
+481 TVTIRYRD

-494 RIAISD
+494 RIKTTD
-500 VKQRII
+500 VAKKLL
-506 EIVNG
+506 EIVKH

>member
-1 MWDMCVRLP
+1 
-10 NGCNHTRYV
+10 
-19 NIIKNRQYGGYFF
+19 
-32 PITKT
+32 
-37 RYLQNTKISILYN
+37 
-50 FEHNIG
+50 
-56 VDMPAKTVNDIVALC
+56 MPAKTVNDIVALC

-79 GSEIYGGLGGAYD
+79 GSEIYGGMAGTYD

-109 NAMIYSRD
+109 NAMIYARD

-126 ISNRLM
+126 ITNRLM
-132 WKYSGHEAGFSD
+132 WKYSGHEGNFSD
-144 PLVECKKCGA
+144 PLVECKKCGT
-154 RMRQDKMQDQSK
+154 RMRLDKMKDPTR
-166 CDNCGSTDI
+166 CDNCGSAEI
-175 TEPRAYQL
+175 TEPREYQL
-183 MMGLSIGATADGA
+183 MMGLSIGATSDGA
-196 VNAYLR
+196 INAYLR
-202 PETATTTY
+202 PETATTGY
-210 TNFKNV
+210 VNFKNV

-262 ADDEQYHEMWM
+262 ADDDKYFDYW
-273 RERMAWW
+273 RETRLAWW
-280 INVLGIPADKLRFMP
+280 IEVLGIPAEKLRFAP

-306 VDIEYEFPD
+306 QDIEYEFPD

-334 TKGQKDFQIHANV
+334 TKSQGDLNIRANV
-347 LENKD
+347 MENKD
-352 STTKLSYSDPQSGA
+352 STTKLAYSDPQTGETFVP
-366 NFIPYVIET
+366 FIIET

-385 VMIEAYNEEDLG
+385 VMLESYTDEDLG

-402 TVLKLKPQLSPVKA
+402 TVLKLKPWLSPVKA

-423 NVPELLEISNG
+423 NVPELLEIAND
-434 IVADLRKLGIGRIEL
+434 VAGKLRKLGLGRIEL

-470 ITVDHQTMEDN
+470 ITVDHQSMEDG

-489 TMEQE
+489 TMAQE
-494 RIAISD
+494 RVPVAD
-500 VKQRII
+500 VPARLIQII
-506 EIVNG
+506 NG

>member
-1 MWDMCVRLP
+1 
-10 NGCNHTRYV
+10 
-19 NIIKNRQYGGYFF
+19 
-32 PITKT
+32 
-37 RYLQNTKISILYN
+37 
-50 FEHNIG
+50 
-56 VDMPAKTVNDIVALC
+56 MPAKTVNDIVALC

-101 KNIRNAWW
+101 KNIKNAWW
-109 NAMIYSRD
+109 NAMIYSRN

-132 WKYSGHEAGFSD
+132 WKYSGHEGSFSD

-154 RMRQDKMQDQSK
+154 RMRQDKMKDPTK
-166 CDNCGSTDI
+166 CDNCGSTEI

-183 MMGLSIGATADGA
+183 MMGLSIGATSDGA
-196 VNAYLR
+196 INAYLR

-210 TNFKNV
+210 VNFKNIM
-216 LDAKPHKL
+216 DAKPHKL

-262 ADDEQYHEMWM
+262 AEDEKYFEMWKEI
-273 RERMAWW
+273 RRAWW
-280 INVLGIPADKLRFMP
+280 INELGIPAEKLRFTP

-306 VDIEYEFPD
+306 GDIEYAFPD

-334 TKGQKDFQIHANV
+334 TKAQSEFDIKAKV
-347 LENKD
+347 MENKD
-352 STTKLSYSDPQSGA
+352 STVKLSYSDPQTGD
-366 NFIPYVIET
+366 NFIPFVIET

-385 VMIEAYNEEDLG
+385 VMLEAYTEEQLP

-402 TVLKLKPQLSPVKA
+402 LVLKLKPKLAPVKA

-423 NVPELLEISNG
+423 NVPELVEIANN
-434 IVADLRKLGIGRIEL
+434 IENDLRKLHIGRIEL

-470 ITVDHQTMEDN
+470 ITVDHQTQEDG

-494 RIAISD
+494 RVKIED
-500 VKQRII
+500 VPKRVMEII
-506 EIVNG
+506 NQ

>member
-1 MWDMCVRLP
+1 
-10 NGCNHTRYV
+10 
-19 NIIKNRQYGGYFF
+19 
-32 PITKT
+32 
-37 RYLQNTKISILYN
+37 
-50 FEHNIG
+50 
-56 VDMPAKTVNDIVALC
+56 MPAKTVNDIVALC

-109 NAMIYSRD
+109 NSMIYSRD

-126 ISNRLM
+126 ISNRLL
-132 WKYSGHEAGFSD
+132 WKYSGHEASFSD

-154 RMRQDKMQDQSK
+154 RMRQDKMKDMSK

-210 TNFKNV
+210 INFKDV

-262 ADDEQYHEMWM
+262 ADDEKYHQMWM
-273 RERMAWW
+273 ETRLAWW
-280 INVLGIPADKLRFMP
+280 INVLGIPANKLRFMP

-334 TKGQKDFQIHANV
+334 TKGQKDFEIHANV

-352 STTKLSYSDPQSGA
+352 STTKLSYSDPQSGE

-385 VMIEAYNEEDLG
+385 VMIEAYEEEDLG
-397 DGKSR
+397 DGKTR

-423 NVPELLEISNG
+423 NVPELLDISND
-434 IVADLRKLGIGRIEL
+434 IVAQLRKLAIGRIEL

-470 ITVDHQTMEDN
+470 ITVDHQTMEDG

-489 TMEQE
+489 SMAQE
-494 RIAISD
+494 RVAIAD
-500 VKQRII
+500 VPGRLLQ
-506 EIVNG
+506 IVNA

>member
-1 MWDMCVRLP
+1 
-10 NGCNHTRYV
+10 
-19 NIIKNRQYGGYFF
+19 
-32 PITKT
+32 
-37 RYLQNTKISILYN
+37 
-50 FEHNIG
+50 
-56 VDMPAKTVNDIVALC
+56 MPAKTVNDIVALC

-109 NAMIYSRD
+109 NAMIYSRN

-126 ISNRLM
+126 ISNRLL
-132 WKYSGHEAGFSD
+132 WKYSGHEGCFSD

-154 RMRQDKMQDQSK
+154 RMRQDKMKDPTK
-166 CDNCGSTDI
+166 CDNCGSTEI
-175 TEPRAYQL
+175 TAPREYQL
-183 MMGLSIGATADGA
+183 MMGLSIGAIADGEI
-196 VNAYLR
+196 NAYLR

-210 TNFKNV
+210 VNFKNV

-254 EMQYFVNP
+254 EMQYFINP
-262 ADDEQYHEMWM
+262 KDDEKYYEYWKAT
-273 RERMAWW
+273 RLGWW
-280 INVLGIPADKLRFMP
+280 VNVLGIPQEKLRFLP
-295 HEKLAHYAKAA
+295 HVKLAHYAKAA
-306 VDIEYEFPD
+306 VDIEYAFPD

-322 IHNRQDF
+322 VHNRQDF

-334 TKGQKDFQIHANV
+334 TKDQDSFKLSAKV
-347 LENKD
+347 LDNKD
-352 STTKLSYSDPQSGA
+352 STTKLSYSDAQTGE

-397 DGKSR
+397 EGKSR
-402 TVLKLKPQLSPVKA
+402 IVLKLKPWLSPVKA
-416 AVIPLAR
+416 AVIPLVR
-423 NVPELLEISNG
+423 NVPELVDLSNQ
-434 IVADLRKLGIGRIEL
+434 IVEDLRKLNIGRIEL

-470 ITVDHQTMEDN
+470 ITVDHQTLEDG

-494 RIAISD
+494 RIKTTD
-500 VKQRII
+500 VVKKVLEII
-506 EIVNG
+506 NQ

>member
-1 MWDMCVRLP
+1 
-10 NGCNHTRYV
+10 
-19 NIIKNRQYGGYFF
+19 
-32 PITKT
+32 
-37 RYLQNTKISILYN
+37 
-50 FEHNIG
+50 
-56 VDMPAKTVNDIVALC
+56 MPAKSVNDIVALC

-101 KNIRNAWW
+101 RNIRNAWW
-109 NAMIYSRD
+109 NAMIYARN

-154 RMRQDKMQDQSK
+154 RMRQDKMKDPTK
-166 CDNCGSTDI
+166 CDNCGSTEI

-196 VNAYLR
+196 INAYLR

-210 TNFKNV
+210 VNFKNV

-262 ADDEQYHEMWM
+262 AEDEKYFEYWKQT
-273 RERMAWW
+273 RLDWW
-280 INVLGIPADKLRFMP
+280 KNALGIPAEKLRFLP

-306 VDIEYEFPD
+306 GDIEYEGPD

-322 IHNRQDF
+322 VHNRQDF

-334 TKGQKDFQIHANV
+334 TKSQSEFNLSARV

-352 STTKLSYSDPQSGA
+352 STTKLSYSDAQTGE
-366 NFIPYVIET
+366 NFVPYVIET

-385 VMIEAYNEEDLG
+385 LMIEAYTDEDLG

-402 TVLKLKPQLSPVKA
+402 IVLKLKPWLSPVKA
-416 AVIPLAR
+416 AVIPLVR
-423 NVPELLEISNG
+423 NVPEIVDLSNKL
-434 IVADLRKLGIGRIEL
+434 VDDLRKLGIGKIEL

-470 ITVDHQTMEDN
+470 ITVDHQTLEDG
-481 TVTLRHRD
+481 TVTLRYRD
-489 TMEQE
+489 TMEQI
-494 RIAISD
+494 RIKMDD
-500 VKQRII
+500 VATRLM
-506 EIVNG
+506 EIVKH